1 MVGALTFV
9 TPQVPLKSIRIL
21 CSFIVDEPI
30 CNRNRLARHPRL
42 KLSGNQQELPYPVSW
57 GGNRPPK
64 GGRGQ
69 WAVPTV
75 RG

>member
-30 CNRNRLARHPRL
+30 CNRNCLARHPRFE
-42 KLSGNQQELPYPVSW
+42 LSRDRQELPYSVS
-57 GGNRPPK
+57 
-64 GGRGQ
+64 
-69 WAVPTV
+69 
-75 RG
+75 